1 MAHDTPNLLDQAS
14 SSYLRSAM
22 HQPVQWH
29 EWGPEAFEK
38 AKQQNKPVLL
48 DIGAVW
54 CHWCHV
60 MDRESYEDPEIAQII
75 NDNFIAIKVD
85 RDERPDVDSRYQTAV
100 QAISGQGGW
109 PLTGFLT
116 PEGKPFY
123 AGTYFP
129 PRDVQGRPSFRRVL
143 LTLAQAYREKNAD
156 VLESAESVMGV
167 IDQSEGFAGKSG
179 SLRPQLIDNAV
190 VAAMKLFDA
199 EHGGFGSAPKF
210 PHPSAMDLLMQRY
223 TENHDPK
230 LLEIVSTSLEKMA
243 RGGVYDQ
250 LAGVF
255 HRYSVDEHWI
265 VPHFEKML
273 YDNSELLK
281 NYVHGYQLT
290 GNKFF
295 AFIAQDIIRW
305 MDAWLSDQEHGGFY
319 ASQDADISLDDDG
332 DYFTWTLDEAEAALS
347 DDELQVAMLHYDIGE
362 TGEMHHNPAKNVLYV
377 RASVDEIAVR
387 VKKSLQETHALL
399 DSAKQKMYAA
409 RLKRPTPFV
418 DKTVYVS
425 WNALGVS
432 AYLQAAQVLNLDHA
446 RKFALR
452 TLDRIL
458 SQGWNPAT
466 GLQHVIAYSDPQAG
480 KRSVP
485 GVLDDYAFTAIA
497 CLDAYEASADLSYYR
512 FAVQIAEAMIAR
524 FHDAKDSAFFDIAGG
539 PSVGDGMVLG
549 ALAAR
554 RKPLQD
560 SPTPAGNPAAAIAL
574 LRLHAYSSQA
584 KYRDLAEG
592 TLEAFA
598 GIVEHYGL
606 FAATYSIALD
616 MYLHPHTQVVI
627 AGSGEQAEK
636 LKAAAVRPF
645 SFNKS
650 VLHLPQG
657 EIVPQMLP
665 PAFAETIPNIP
676 GVKEGKAVAVLCS
689 NFTCQPPISDPDQ
702 LFSAIST
709 LSASKGIDRYPQEKQ
724 RA

>member
-1 MAHDTPNLLDQAS
+1 
-14 SSYLRSAM
+14 
-22 HQPVQWH
+22 
-29 EWGPEAFEK
+29 
-38 AKQQNKPVLL
+38 
-48 DIGAVW
+48 
-54 CHWCHV
+54 
-60 MDRESYEDPEIAQII
+60 
-75 NDNFIAIKVD
+75 
-85 RDERPDVDSRYQTAV
+85 
-100 QAISGQGGW
+100 
-109 PLTGFLT
+109 
-116 PEGKPFY
+116 
-123 AGTYFP
+123 
-129 PRDVQGRPSFRRVL
+129 
-143 LTLAQAYREKNAD
+143 
-156 VLESAESVMGV
+156 
-167 IDQSEGFAGKSG
+167 
-179 SLRPQLIDNAV
+179 
-190 VAAMKLFDA
+190 
-199 EHGGFGSAPKF
+199 
-210 PHPSAMDLLMQRY
+210 
-223 TENHDPK
+223 
-230 LLEIVSTSLEKMA
+230 
-243 RGGVYDQ
+243 
-250 LAGVF
+250 
-255 HRYSVDEHWI
+255 VDEHWI

-290 GNKFF
+290 GDQFF
-295 AFIAQDIIRW
+295 AFIVQDIIRW

-347 DDELQVAMLHYDIGE
+347 DDELQVAMLRYDIGE

-377 RASVDEIAVR
+377 RASVQEIAAR
-387 VKKSLQETHALL
+387 VKKSAEEVERLL

-409 RLKRPTPFV
+409 RLKRQTPFV

-425 WNALGVS
+425 WNALGIS
-432 AYLQAAQVLNLDHA
+432 AYLQAAQVLGLDNA

-458 SQGWNPAT
+458 SQGWNSDS
-466 GLQHVIAYSDPQAG
+466 GLQHVIAYSDPQAA

-485 GVLDDYAFTAIA
+485 GVLDDYAFTVIA
-497 CLDAYEASADLSYYR
+497 SLDAYEATADLSYYR

-524 FHDAKDSAFFDIAGG
+524 FHDSKEGAFFDIATG
-539 PSVGDGMVLG
+539 PNVGDGMVLG

-574 LRLHAYSSQA
+574 LRLHAYSNNQ
-584 KYRDLAEG
+584 KYRDIAEG

-598 GIVEHYGL
+598 GIAEHYGL
-606 FAATYSIALD
+606 FAGTYAIALD

-636 LKAAAVRPF
+636 LKSAAVRPF

-650 VLHLPQG
+650 VLHLPAG

-676 GVKEGKAVAVLCS
+676 GVREGRAVAVLCS
-689 NFTCQPPISDPDQ
+689 NFSCKPPITDPGE
-702 LFSAIST
+702 LFSEIS
-709 LSASKGIDRYPQEKQ
+709 SAARDPYSEEKQ